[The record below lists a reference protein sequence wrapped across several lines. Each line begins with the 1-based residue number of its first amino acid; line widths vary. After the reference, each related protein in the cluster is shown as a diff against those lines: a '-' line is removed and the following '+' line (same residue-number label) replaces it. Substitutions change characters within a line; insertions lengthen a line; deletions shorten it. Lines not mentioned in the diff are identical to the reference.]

1 MITPKETENL
11 LNGFYDL
18 PERLTQL
25 RTELEHLH
33 DALQTASASAVVDYY
48 REEIAVKK
56 QQLEHLQHTQHAIE
70 SALADL
76 SRADLR
82 IVELA
87 YLGPKDPQTRRD
99 WLRRPTWYSIA
110 QEVGLSE
117 KHIRTRAACIL
128 KSIAA
133 AIGNFVTR

>member
-18 PERLTQL
+18 PEQL
-25 RTELEHLH
+25 AQLHAELERLH
-33 DALQTASASAVVDYY
+33 DALQTASASAVIDYY

-56 QQLEHLQHTQHAIE
+56 QQLDHLQHTQHAIE
-70 SALADL
+70 SALSDL
-76 SRADLR
+76 SRTDLR

-87 YLGPKDPQTRRD
+87 YLGPKDPKARLD
-99 WLRRPTWYSIA
+99 WIRRPTWYAIA
-110 QEVGLSE
+110 GEVGLSE
-117 KHIRTRAACIL
+117 KHTRTCAARIL